1 MPSGPTRATV
11 LLDDGPVTIL
21 PKRAPVGNSGPIRG
35 HTLAVFPLADGAAP
49 ATVDVPGDVAAVP
62 GDTADVPVQ
71 RPRTFQ
77 ATIEPSAQPA
87 FALLDLDERDA
98 VALGRSLGL
107 AVILFWDG
115 RRAGLLSCD
124 GS

>member
-35 HTLAVFPLADGAAP
+35 HTL
-49 ATVDVPGDVAAVP
+49 TIVPGTPPPASLDS
-62 GDTADVPVQ
+62 G
-71 RPRTFQ
+71 RPHFSS
-77 ATIEPSAQPA
+77 TIEPGAQPA
-87 FALLDLDERDA
+87 YALLDLDEGDA
-98 VALGRSLGL
+98 AALGRSLGL
-107 AVILFWDG
+107 VEILFWDG
-115 RRAGLLSCD
+115 RRAQLLPCD